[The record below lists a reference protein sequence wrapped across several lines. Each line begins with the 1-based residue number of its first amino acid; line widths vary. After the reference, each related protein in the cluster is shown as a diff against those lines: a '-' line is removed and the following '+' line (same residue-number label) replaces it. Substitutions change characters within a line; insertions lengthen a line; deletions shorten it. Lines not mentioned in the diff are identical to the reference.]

1 MDTTNRIDEIQ
12 KELKAIKEKN
22 PEDFAKASEKLSYLK
37 KEYPAIKDDTNL
49 QYMIAYSYIHVGDK
63 IDDVIKPAFK
73 EYNGPYKALKDKIK
87 MDPEAINS
95 YVFLALDS
103 LILKMEKSH
112 NVYVLY
118 KGIPRDANVPNRNTG
133 EMEKRKVLNMT
144 VWVDDMKTMATLGIW
159 DAQIPLYANIEE
171 NKTYKMQLNYN
182 GKALYPA
189 TDPMAKE
196 FQFQPDQEKIIE
208 YVIDNYQQ
216 IKEPFSAVVENTDR
230 TKTFYLSGRIIKE
243 SAGTIII
250 YPTFPTTSKISLMR
264 NPDTIK
270 LVDGENVIVVGNLSR
285 SKPFT
290 RNGQTFEP
298 TSDYTL
304 YPNLVI
310 RLDDVKEENEIK
322 PAESVSQNT
331 GTKQPSPDDIGL

>member
-1 MDTTNRIDEIQ
+1 MDNTNKIEEIQ

-22 PEDFAKASEKLSYLK
+22 PEDFTKASEKLSYLI
-37 KEYPAIKDDTNL
+37 KEYPAIKDDKKL
-49 QYMIAYSYIHVGDK
+49 MAMIVYAYIHVGDK

-73 EYNGPYKALKDKIK
+73 EYDGPYKALKNKIK

-118 KGIPRDANVPNRNTG
+118 KGVPRDANVPNRNTG

-144 VWVDDMKTMATLGIW
+144 VWIDDMKTMATLGIW
-159 DAQIPLYANIEE
+159 DAQIPLYSNIEE
-171 NKTYKMQLNYN
+171 NKTYRMQLNYN
-182 GKALYPA
+182 GKAWYPA

-196 FQFQPDQEKIIE
+196 FEFKPDQEKIID
-208 YVIDNYQQ
+208 YVIDNYYQ
-216 IKEPFSAVVENTDR
+216 IKEPFSSVVENTDR

-243 SAGTIII
+243 SVGTIII
-250 YPTFPTTSKISLMR
+250 YPTFLTTSKISLMR
-264 NPDTIK
+264 TTDTMK
-270 LVDGENVIVVGNLSR
+270 LGDGENVIVVGNLSR

-290 RNGQTFEP
+290 RNGQTFEA
-298 TSDYTL
+298 TSHYTL

-310 RLDDVKEENEIK
+310 RLDDIKDEDDTK
-322 PAESVSQNT
+322 PADIPQKTDS
-331 GTKQPSPDDIGL
+331 KQPSPDDIGL